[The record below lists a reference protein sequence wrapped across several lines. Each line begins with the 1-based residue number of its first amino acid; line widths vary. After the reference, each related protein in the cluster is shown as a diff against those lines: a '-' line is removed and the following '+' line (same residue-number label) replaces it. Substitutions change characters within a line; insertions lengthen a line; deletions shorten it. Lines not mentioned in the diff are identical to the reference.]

1 MPRALTVPSTF
12 SWTEVSG
19 LELKGAFPSALS
31 YLFLFPSSP
40 GLPQAS
46 PPSRSAP
53 SLHRDL
59 FGCGEELPAGC
70 GRTPSAAV
78 LPLRRRVS
86 EATRAAAAAATS
98 SALPPVSATRAR
110 MRGPAPGGGGRRA
123 DPGFGAQ
130 RRAGRE
136 IYGLCTL
143 SGSRGPRTSRMVP
156 HEPRPRTGA
165 AGARPCMV
173 PTSLSFL
180 NR

>member
-78 LPLRRRVS
+78 LPLRRRES

-136 IYGLCTL
+136 IYGLCIHFLAPEARAPAGWCHT
-143 SGSRGPRTSRMVP
+143 SRGRELGPQAPGRVWCPRVSP
-156 HEPRPRTGA
+156 
-165 AGARPCMV
+165 
-173 PTSLSFL
+173 S
-180 NR
+180 